1 MGNNNTKLVLPP
13 SPRKK
18 YGWRRDFCDL
28 RDVKYRAK
36 TYDNTQYY
44 DTRSS
49 CPVIYNQGRLG
60 SCTANSI
67 AFLYE
72 FDEMKQREESIFTPS
87 RLFIYYNER
96 NIEHTTG
103 YDSGASIRDGIKS
116 INTIGVCPE
125 TAWTYDISKFTEKP
139 PSSCYVEAEQHK
151 SVQYSRVGQEKDDI
165 LSVLSEGN
173 VIAFGFTVFE
183 SFESDSVKDNGIMKM
198 PLPTE
203 KSLGGHAVA
212 IVGNINIENIDY
224 FIIRNSWGA
233 EWGDKG
239 YFYMPYEFALNSEY
253 CSDFWVVN
261 VVRDGRLRRGDDS

>member
-13 SPRKK
+13 TPTKK
-18 YGWRRDFCDL
+18 YGWNRDLCDL
-28 RDVKYRAK
+28 RDVIYRVK

-44 DTRSS
+44 DMRSS
-49 CPVIYNQGRLG
+49 CPAIYNQGELG

-72 FDEMKQREESIFTPS
+72 FDEMKQKETAIFIPS

-96 NIEHTTG
+96 NMEHTTG

-125 TAWTYDISKFTEKP
+125 KSWAYNVSKFTDKP
-139 PSSCYVEAEQHK
+139 SDSCYIEAKNHQ
-151 SVQYSRVGQEKDDI
+151 SVQYSTVAQQKDDI
-165 LSVLSEGN
+165 LSALSEGN

-183 SFESDSVKDNGIMKM
+183 SFEKGTVKDDGIMKM
-198 PLPTE
+198 PSSTE

-212 IVGNINIENIDY
+212 IVGNINIEDVDY

-233 EWGDKG
+233 EWGDAG
-239 YFYMPYEFALNSEY
+239 YFYMPYEFALNSQY
-253 CSDFWVVN
+253 CNDFWIVKVVK
-261 VVRDGRLRRGDDS
+261 DL

>member
-13 SPRKK
+13 TPVKK
-18 YGWRRDFCDL
+18 YGWRRDLCDL
-28 RDVKYRAK
+28 RDVKYIAK

-44 DTRSS
+44 DMRSY
-49 CPVIYNQGRLG
+49 CPAIYNQGNLG

-72 FDEMKQREESIFTPS
+72 FDEMKQKEASIFTPS

-96 NIEHTTG
+96 NMEHTTG

-125 TAWTYDISKFTEKP
+125 NMWKYDISKFTDKP
-139 PSSCYVEAEQHK
+139 TENCYTEAKNHR
-151 SVQYSRVGQEKDDI
+151 SVQYSNVTQQKDHI
-165 LSVLSEGN
+165 LSALSEGN

-183 SFESDSVKDNGIMKM
+183 SFEKGSVKDGGIMTM
-198 PLPTE
+198 PKDTE

-212 IVGNINIENIDY
+212 IVGNINIEGTDY
-224 FIIRNSWGA
+224 FIVRNSWGT
-233 EWGDKG
+233 EWGDNG
-239 YFYMPYEFALNSEY
+239 YFYMPYDFALNSDY
-253 CSDFWVVN
+253 CSDFWVVK
-261 VVRDGRLRRGDDS
+261 VIRDL